1 MDELLGR
8 LAEVTDLERTAMLLA
23 WDQEVCMPPGAVTGH
38 GELRATVGRLA
49 HERFVDERVGEL
61 LEAASPRDDVEADV
75 VRTARREYDKAR
87 RVPGELVAEMTRAA
101 ASGRAAWLQAHEE
114 SSFAPFAPFL
124 ERNVELRREL
134 SAHFPEA
141 EHPYDPLLDD
151 FEPGMR
157 TADARAALERLR
169 DGLVPLVA
177 GVTETE
183 ASGLEIAGD
192 APLPEA
198 GQRALVR
205 TVLQALGVDDEHW
218 RLDEAAHPF
227 SATITAGD
235 VRITTRYHERD
246 LESLFSSIHEFGHG
260 LYEHQVDPAL
270 ARTPLGHGAS
280 AAWHESQSRLWE
292 NMVGRS
298 AGFWRWCLPHAQAAL
313 PERFAGRTWQDVH
326 RAVNVVRPTLIRVSA
341 DEVTYGLHVVLRF
354 ELELGL
360 FEGDLAVAD
369 LPAAWAERMRAYL
382 GLAVPDDAH
391 GVLQDVHWGEGLF
404 GYFPTYALG
413 TILSGQL
420 WAAVRAAMPDIEEQF
435 ARGEFGALA
444 EWLAE
449 HVHRHGRRLDP
460 AQVVERAAGGPLDPG
475 PYLEY
480 VRAKLE
486 AASARLIA

>member
-1 MDELLGR
+1 MDELMER

-23 WDQEVCMPPGAVTGH
+23 WDQEVCMPPGAAAEH
-38 GELRATVGRLA
+38 GELRATIGRLA
-49 HERFVDERVGEL
+49 HERFVDDRVGEL
-61 LEAASPRDDVEADV
+61 LEAAAPRDDIEADV
-75 VRTARREYDKAR
+75 LRTARRDFYKAR
-87 RVPGELVAEMTRAA
+87 RVPGELVAQMTRAA
-101 ASGRAAWLQAHEE
+101 ANARSAWLQAHEANA
-114 SSFAPFAPFL
+114 FAPFAPFL

-134 SAHFPEA
+134 SACFPEA

-183 ASGLEIAGD
+183 ASGLEVEGD
-192 APLPEA
+192 VPLPEA

-205 TVLQALGVDDEHW
+205 VVLQALGVDDDHW

-227 SATITAGD
+227 SSGVTAGD
-235 VRITTRYHERD
+235 IRITTRYHEHD
-246 LESLFSSIHEFGHG
+246 LESLFSSMHEFGHG

-313 PERFAGRTWQDVH
+313 PGYFSGKTWQDVQ
-326 RAVNVVRPTLIRVSA
+326 RTFNVVRRSLIRVSA
-341 DEVTYGLHVVLRF
+341 DEVTYGLHIALRF
-354 ELELGL
+354 ELELAL
-360 FEGDLAVAD
+360 IDGDLAVAD
-369 LPAAWAERMRAYL
+369 LPMAWNERMQSYL
-382 GLAVPDDAH
+382 GLDVPDHAH
-391 GVLQDVHWGEGLF
+391 GVLQDIHWAEGLF

-413 TILSGQL
+413 NVVAGQL
-420 WAAVRAAMPDIEEQF
+420 WARVTADLPDLDDRFAAGDFATLRA
-435 ARGEFGALA
+435 
-444 EWLAE
+444 WLAE
-449 HVHRHGRRLDP
+449 NVHRFGRRYTTTELLERVVAEGLDP
-460 AQVVERAAGGPLDPG
+460 A
-475 PYLEY
+475 PYLAY
-480 VRAKLE
+480 LE
-486 AASARLIA
+486 AKVDASAQLMS